1 MDGHRRNNLD
11 NWDDDDWWTDERS
24 PDFWDD
30 LAWKQAA
37 QEVVLSPASE
47 EQSKTMHGDSAF
59 MSRMSV
65 GEHQEGAKWNEDELT
80 DGHKSWRK
88 N

>member
-1 MDGHRRNNLD
+1 MDGHKWNNLD

-37 QEVVLSPASE
+37 QELVLSPAPE
-47 EQSKTMHGDSAF
+47 EQSKSG
-59 MSRMSV
+59 
-65 GEHQEGAKWNEDELT
+65 GARWNENELM